1 MFRTSGIAA
10 LLALAFA
17 MPAQQAQAQDPLLGG
32 LFGGAAGAIIGGAVG
47 GGRGAAIGALIG
59 GASGAI
65 IAAEGQRRGA
75 YYWWH
80 QTCYIQRPDGAWVVV
95 APNYCAPPA
104 PPPAVVY
111 VPPPPPPPPP
121 GYVVAPPPPGP
132 GYVAAPPPAADVS
145 AVDYCAQ
152 RYKSYDPATGT
163 YLGFD
168 GQRHPCP

>member
-1 MFRTSGIAA
+1 MLRTSGIAA

-17 MPAQQAQAQDPLLGG
+17 TPAQQAQAQDPLLGG

-80 QTCYIQRPDGAWVVV
+80 QTCYIQRPDGAWVVI
-95 APNYCAPPA
+95 APNYCAPAA

-111 VPPPPPPPPP
+111 VPAPPPPPP
-121 GYVVAPPPPGP
+121 GYVEAAPPPGP
-132 GYVAAPPPAADVS
+132 PPTGSVS

-152 RYKSYDPATGT
+152 RYRSFDPATGT

>member
-10 LLALAFA
+10 LLAFALA
-17 MPAQQAQAQDPLLGG
+17 MPVQEARAQDPLLGG
-32 LFGGAAGAIIGGAVG
+32 LLGGAAGAIIGGAVG
-47 GGRGAAIGALIG
+47 GRGGAAIGALVG

-80 QTCYIQRPDGAWVVV
+80 GTCYIQQPDASWVVV
-95 APNYCAPPA
+95 APNYCAVPA

-111 VPPPPPPPPP
+111 VPPPPPPP
-121 GYVVAPPPPGP
+121 
-132 GYVAAPPPAADVS
+132 GYVAAPPPPPPANVS

-152 RYKSYDPATGT
+152 RYRSFDPATGT